1 MIPWLPPP
9 AGADPHGPAWTGAEF
24 EARLRAQG
32 AAYHIHHPFQ
42 VAMSAGR
49 LTPEQL
55 RSWVANRFYYQIAIP
70 RKDAAVL
77 ANCPDRAVRRAWV
90 RRIHDHD
97 GGLDGAGGEGGIERW
112 VGLGEAV
119 GIARDD
125 LWSLRGVLPG
135 ARFAVDA
142 YVRFAETAPWQ
153 EAVAASLT
161 ELFAAD
167 IHRQRLATWPQH
179 YPWVD
184 ARGLAYFQQRIAEA
198 GRDVEHGL
206 RLTLGHFTTRAGQ
219 ERVLSILRFKLDI
232 LWALLDAL
240 WLAHMGYGPA
250 AATVAE
256 GGG

>member
-9 AGADPHGPAWTGAEF
+9 ADADPDGPAWPRAEF

-90 RRIHDHD
+90 QRILDHD
-97 GGLDGAGGEGGIERW
+97 GGADGEGGIERW
-112 VGLGEAV
+112 VQLGEAV
-119 GIARDD
+119 GIASAD

-135 ARFAVDA
+135 VRFAVDA

-184 ARGLAYFQQRIAEA
+184 ARGLAYFHQRIAEA

-206 RLTLGHFTTRAGQ
+206 RLTLEHFTTRAGQ
-219 ERVLSILRFKLDI
+219 ERVLAILRFKLDI

-250 AATVAE
+250 AARAAD
-256 GGG
+256 GG